1 MSPPRIP
8 DITHL
13 QFLVLGMLRGGDR
26 PGRLLRR
33 ALARHG
39 VERTGPAFYQM
50 MARLEDAG
58 LVAGEYEQKVVDGQI
73 IKERRYALTSR
84 GEAAWS
90 STRVLPQGDRR
101 VRPHL
106 RQGYGAQGPQ
116 DADRACVTGW
126 RGGSCQRRCA
136 IACSNRRSPT
146 RCVSGTSAAGG
157 HTGSYRAQAWSC
169 YSPFA
174 SSRSSAS
181 AARWRVTRATPSMS
195 RRGGSS

>member
-1 MSPPRIP
+1 MSRPRIP

-73 IKERRYALTSR
+73 IKERCYAITRR
-84 GEAAWS
+84 GDTAWS
-90 STRVLPQGDRR
+90 STRAFYHEAIGA
-101 VRPHL
+101 
-106 RQGYGAQGPQ
+106 YGPGLAKTTARKPRK
-116 DADRACVTGW
+116 AR
-126 RGGSCQRRCA
+126 
-136 IACSNRRSPT
+136 IAH
-146 RCVSGTSAAGG
+146 A
-157 HTGSYRAQAWSC
+157 
-169 YSPFA
+169 
-174 SSRSSAS
+174 
-181 AARWRVTRATPSMS
+181 
-195 RRGGSS
+195 